1 MSSSTS
7 SSESPRA
14 GSTRSAGALV
24 AAAFALAVPLGLLLV
39 GAVSDAL
46 RDPRAGGPEAR
57 VLFIGSSHAE
67 GALDPAALPWPS
79 AFLTA
84 PGLDLALAEAA
95 FAAHDAEGRWPKL
108 ERVVIELDEYTLFT
122 DRVEQQRH
130 DLSHLL
136 AKLDLS
142 LLELPPGPRP
152 WARRLDLL
160 KSALRGRGFAALHP
174 DRRPSFANL
183 WTAWTWRRE
192 PPPTGGGPIPPPET
206 DPALPRAPAALDP
219 EGGRVGV
226 ATVTRLTRDPPGRRA
241 ALVRLT
247 ETLRRRGLEVVFV
260 SYPSH
265 PIYTEARPP
274 AWDAA
279 IAEAADAACAGRPPC
294 PRWLDLRR
302 HPLPDAAFT
311 NVTHLNPAGARRFT
325 RHLVTELQ
333 RRLEGPETGR

>member
-1 MSSSTS
+1 MSSSTFS
-7 SSESPRA
+7 SRPPSGGPGATGGPGAA
-14 GSTRSAGALV
+14 GPAL
-24 AAAFALAVPLGLLLV
+24 AFALAAPLGLVLV
-39 GAVSDAL
+39 GLVSDAL

-67 GALDPAALPWPS
+67 GALDPAVLPWPS

-95 FAAHDAEGRWPKL
+95 WTAHAADGPEGRWPRL

-136 AKLDLS
+136 ARLDLD
-142 LLELPPGPRP
+142 LLELPPGPHP
-152 WARRLDLL
+152 WRRRLDLL
-160 KSALRGRGFAALHP
+160 KNALRGRGFAALHP
-174 DRRPSFANL
+174 DRRPSFGKL
-183 WTAWTWRRE
+183 WTAWTWHRE
-192 PPPTGGGPIPPPET
+192 PPPTGGGPVPPEA
-206 DPALPRAPAALDP
+206 DPPLPRRAPALDP
-219 EGGRVGV
+219 EAGRVGI
-226 ATVTRLTRDPPGRRA
+226 ATVERLTRDAPGRRA
-241 ALVRLT
+241 ALIRLT

-260 SYPSH
+260 TYPSH

-279 IAEAADAACAGRPPC
+279 IAEAAEAACGGRPPC

-325 RHLVTELQ
+325 RHLVE
-333 RRLEGPETGR
+333 RLAAEAGR